1 MSAMVPMTPA
11 ATPPALTTPALLKG
25 FEVELFTGRPDGS
38 VVGCSAEAAAALE
51 GFVTEP
57 DHRNLE
63 YVTPPAGDYAR
74 QLALLLEPRQR
85 LRLWL
90 AERGL
95 TLLPGSTLSLGNSGR
110 FERSDPSHSY
120 HSYIERTYGT
130 RVVTAS
136 VHINLGLTAGSGFE
150 GMDALF
156 AGLRLLRCEAALLLA
171 LSASSPVLDGRPTGA
186 HSQRWLQ
193 FPLTPPEVP
202 LFLNHAHYVAWM
214 DEQLAIGSMQN
225 VRHLWTSVRPNG
237 DRRPH
242 DLNRLEIRI
251 CDLVTDPLL
260 LLAITAFAE
269 LRLLQL
275 VADPQRWDP
284 LQVSQLSPADLAGLA
299 DRNDQACARTS
310 LDAQLNHWRDGSPVR
325 CGDWLAASLAEIQP
339 LAEQQGLTAT
349 IEPLRRVL
357 RDGNQAMRWLA
368 RQRAGESIAGILGQE
383 VAAMAAQEQQLQA
396 HPEASQ
402 SATSHT
408 DARPGTL
415 G

>member
-1 MSAMVPMTPA
+1 MTVP
-11 ATPPALTTPALLKG
+11 LLKG
-25 FEVELFTGRPDGS
+25 FEVELFTGRADGS

-63 YVTPPAGDYAR
+63 YVTPPASNYGQ
-74 QLALLLEPRQR
+74 QLELLLQPRLL
-85 LRLWL
+85 LRPWL

-95 TLLPGSTLSLGNSGR
+95 TLLPGSTLSLGDSGR
-110 FERSDPSHSY
+110 FERSDPTHPY

-136 VHINLGLTAGSGFE
+136 VHINLGLTPGSGFE
-150 GMDALF
+150 GMDTLF

-171 LSASSPVLDGRPTGA
+171 LSASSPFLDGQATGA

-193 FPLTPPEVP
+193 FPLTPPQVP
-202 LFLNHAHYVAWM
+202 LFLNHQHYVTWM
-214 DEQLAIGSMQN
+214 EEQLALGSMQN

-237 DRRPH
+237 DDRPH

-251 CDLVTDPLL
+251 CDLVSDPLL

-275 VADPQRWDP
+275 VRDSEHWDP
-284 LQVSQLSPADLAGLA
+284 LRASQLSPAALAALA
-299 DRNDQACARTS
+299 DSNDQACARSS
-310 LDAQLNHWRDGSPVR
+310 LDAQLAHWRDGAAVR
-325 CGDWLAASLAEIQP
+325 CGDWLATTLDELEPVARL
-339 LAEQQGLTAT
+339 QGLTAT
-349 IEPLRRVL
+349 LEPLNQVL
-357 RDGNQAMRWLA
+357 HQGNQAMRWLA
-368 RQRAGESIAGILGQE
+368 RHRAGEAIPAILSQE
-383 VAAMAAQEQQLQA
+383 IEAMASQEQLLQSGPA
-396 HPEASQ
+396 R

-408 DARPGTL
+408 DSRPGAL

>member
-1 MSAMVPMTPA
+1 MTSS
-11 ATPPALTTPALLKG
+11 LLKG
-25 FEVELFTGRPDGS
+25 FEVELFTGRPDGT

-63 YVTPPAGDYAR
+63 YVTPPASDYATD
-74 QLALLLEPRQR
+74 LALLLEPRQR
-85 LRLWL
+85 LRPWL
-90 AERGL
+90 ADRGL
-95 TLLPGSTLSLGNSGR
+95 TLLPGSTLSLGDSSR
-110 FERSDPSHSY
+110 FERSDPTHPY
-120 HSYIERTYGT
+120 HGYIERTYGT

-150 GMDALF
+150 GMPALF

-171 LSASSPVLDGRPTGA
+171 LSASSPFLDGQATGA

-193 FPLTPPEVP
+193 FPLTPPQVP
-202 LFLNHAHYVAWM
+202 LFGDHPHYIAWM
-214 DEQLAIGSMQN
+214 EEQLALGSMQN

-237 DRRPH
+237 DNRPH

-251 CDLVTDPLL
+251 CDLVSDPQL

-275 VADPQRWDP
+275 VAAPDHWDP
-284 LQVSQLSPADLAGLA
+284 LRASRLSLSQLAALA
-299 DRNDQACARTS
+299 DSNDRASAQTS
-310 LDAQLNHWRDGSPVR
+310 LDAELTHWRTGEPMR
-325 CGDWLAASLAEIQP
+325 CRDWLATGLAELAP
-339 LAEQQGLTAT
+339 LAQAQGLGEVLA
-349 IEPLRRVL
+349 PLHAVL
-357 RDGNQAMRWLA
+357 EHGNQATRWLT
-368 RQRAGESIAGILGQE
+368 QHRAGDSISAILSREVQE
-383 VAAMAAQEQQLQA
+383 MAMQEQQLA
-396 HPEASQ
+396 AAGSQ

-408 DARPGTL
+408 DRGTDVL